1 MKILIVD
8 DSHTIRALI
17 KRELEKAGY
26 AILEADS
33 GDKALAIL
41 DATPGIALV
50 TMDVEMPGKDG
61 FQTCE
66 LMRKLELK
74 PEWSSKKRKCPPI
87 LFVTSLDNMELRRK
101 GFEAGAVDFIGK
113 KYLESELIASVD
125 RTLKP
130 EGRFKGLRALVVEDS
145 RSYRFIL
152 TQCLKQLGLLIS
164 EADSGDGAC
173 KFLQAAPN
181 AYDIILSDYEMP
193 GMNGL
198 ELVKRIRMEMGL
210 HGVPVVM
217 LSGVADKETQI
228 EMFNAGITDCLEK
241 PFIREEFIARISAH
255 LDSSI
260 LQRRLKA
267 SVSEFKRL
275 NQELER
281 SKASLEKANGD
292 ARELLHVLC
301 HDLSNPFAAIISMLD
316 IVDSADCF
324 KTFKPDL
331 VAVAENGM
339 AVIELVRKMRALEEG
354 KMRLQ
359 IQPCSLAKLLNDS
372 TMMVRSKYAAKNIS
386 IVVEADPSAM
396 AMIEPASFLNSVLN
410 NLLTN
415 ALKFSFPGSSV
426 RVKAFKEG
434 ETPVVVVSDSGVGI
448 PKRILDVIFEVGKP
462 TSREGTSGETGTG
475 FGMPLVKRFVE
486 AYGGKISISSKEAG
500 KEPGQE
506 SGTEL
511 RIELLPPPPPAPPA

>member
-1 MKILIVD
+1 MKVLVVD
-8 DSHTIRALI
+8 DSPTIRALI

-26 AILEADS
+26 AVIEADC
-33 GDKALAIL
+33 GDKAIETLEANQSV
-41 DATPGIALV
+41 ALV

-66 LMRKLELK
+66 LLRKQELK
-74 PEWSSKKRKCPPI
+74 PEWLAKKRKCPPI

-113 KYLESELIASVD
+113 KFLESELVASVD
-125 RTLKP
+125 RILKP

-164 EADSGDGAC
+164 EADSGAGAL

-181 AYDIILSDYEMP
+181 AYDIILTDYEMP

-198 ELVKRIRMEMGL
+198 ELVKKIRAELGL
-210 HGVPVVM
+210 HGVPAVM
-217 LSGVADKETQI
+217 LSGVADKGTQI

-241 PFIREEFIARISAH
+241 PFIREEFIARVSAH
-255 LDSSI
+255 LDSSL

-281 SKASLEKANGD
+281 SKSSLERANAE

-301 HDLSNPFAAIISMLD
+301 HDLANPFSAIISMLE
-316 IVDSADCF
+316 IIDSCENF
-324 KTFKPDL
+324 KTYKTDL
-331 VAVAENGM
+331 SAVAENGM

-354 KMRLQ
+354 KTKLE

-372 TMMVRSKYAAKNIS
+372 AMMVRAKYQTKGVSLI
-386 IVVEADPSAM
+386 VEADASAV

-415 ALKFSFPGSSV
+415 ALKFSFPGSAV
-426 RVKAFKEG
+426 RAKAFKEG
-434 ETPVVVVSDSGVGI
+434 DRAVVAVSDAGIGI
-448 PKRILDVIFEVGKP
+448 PKKILDVIFDIGRP

-486 AYGGKISISSKEAG
+486 AYGGRISISSKEAS
-500 KEPGQE
+500 KESPDE
-506 SGTEL
+506 HGTEL
-511 RIELLPPPPPAPPA
+511 RIELLAPIAKPGA